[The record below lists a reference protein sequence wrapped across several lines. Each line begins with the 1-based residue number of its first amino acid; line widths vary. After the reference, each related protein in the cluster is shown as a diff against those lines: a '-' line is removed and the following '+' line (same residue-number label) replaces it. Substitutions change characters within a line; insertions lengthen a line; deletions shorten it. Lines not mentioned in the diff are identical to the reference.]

1 MDLCVAWNGLPFR
14 MPMAITSTLQ
24 LAPCQFTLMCS
35 GASYLSAEAFG
46 WGAQGPSDVAAVAGL
61 VIRC

>member
-1 MDLCVAWNGLPFR
+1 MAFGLVLRPVMDLCVAWNGLPFR

-46 WGAQGPSDVAAVAGL
+46 
-61 VIRC
+61 